1 MKALCLLFACCLIV
15 PSLILCTDDAANKS
29 PSTAAL
35 TKRLG
40 DENIFLSLA
49 RSVAEFASNGFRTGL
64 EASVRSIFNK
74 PVTTAVYALSMLVG
88 VVAMLAFYES
98 PISPMPVPPLPD
110 PPVGR
115 FPPEHPIWP
124 PKNQPGG
131 QMQYNGQKRAGVA
144 APHSFVLPNIPVG
157 MMNPNFYQQYQS
169 AVDNHRSDKSPVY
182 PAARNKQHSIS
193 AHGPSHHVNET
204 SYNNYISKLTSA
216 LDLNNNPLALE
227 QLKHIYRGGSDMSN
241 KVIDYNNKRIAVE
254 SLKFNS
260 NSTQQSPS

>member
-1 MKALCLLFACCLIV
+1 
-15 PSLILCTDDAANKS
+15 
-29 PSTAAL
+29 
-35 TKRLG
+35 
-40 DENIFLSLA
+40 
-49 RSVAEFASNGFRTGL
+49 
-64 EASVRSIFNK
+64 
-74 PVTTAVYALSMLVG
+74 
-88 VVAMLAFYES
+88 
-98 PISPMPVPPLPD
+98 MPVPPLPD

-182 PAARNKQHSIS
+182 PAARNKQHLIS